1 MSKPHYS
8 MNIVWDEEDQ
18 IFVVTVP
25 ELDGCMTHGKTYE
38 EAVKNGEDAISG
50 WIEVAQDLG
59 WTLPR
64 PRNYTD
70 TAA

>member
-1 MSKPHYS
+1 MNGPHYS

-50 WIEVAQDLG
+50 WIEVAQSLG
-59 WTLPR
+59 WTLPK

>member
-1 MSKPHYS
+1 MTEHHYS
-8 MNIVWDEEDQ
+8 MNIIWDEEDK

-38 EAVKNGEDAISG
+38 EAVKNGEDAMNG
-50 WIEVAQDLG
+50 WVEVAQSLD
-59 WTLPR
+59 WTLPQ

-70 TAA
+70 VAA

>member
-1 MSKPHYS
+1 MNEYHYS
-8 MNIVWDEEDQ
+8 MDIVWDEEDQ

-38 EAVKNGEDAISG
+38 EAVKNGKDAMDG
-50 WIEVAQDLG
+50 WIEVAQSLG

-64 PRNYTD
+64 PRNYAD
-70 TAA
+70 IAA